1 MYIYKNRGFSPYN
14 TGIEYTKTLFAEEKQ
29 LALYHSF
36 SFCLPLFL
44 FPHSPITHTYFE
56 GYAFVKRGR
65 ASASYISLLYSFS
78 VYGKSIKDYWF
89 SFCIYYLSAF
99 PESLQLFVSALLVR
113 CGSAL
118 LINLILAMIS
128 FANVVILWF
137 YPFYH
142 IIAIKLVMA
151 QSVGEKISARKIPLS
166 YSFVMR
172 YFIFLQLIISI
183 FKMTIILTHYSH
195 VYKLIHPCTFYLKS
209 LYLKSMIVKCMI
221 LLLWFIEVRNSI
233 VISLY
238 WYMLYTLYHNH
249 GKISLYLVA

>member
-1 MYIYKNRGFSPYN
+1 MPKKNSSHCIILFPSVYLFFSVVR
-14 TGIEYTKTLFAEEKQ
+14 F
-29 LALYHSF
+29 F
-36 SFCLPLFL
+36 SFRTLLSRIL
-44 FPHSPITHTYFE
+44 ILRATHSC
-56 GYAFVKRGR
+56 VKRGR
-65 ASASYISLLYSFS
+65 ASASYIFLLYSFS

-89 SFCIYYLSAF
+89 SFCIYYPSAF

-183 FKMTIILTHYSH
+183 FKITIILTHYSH
-195 VYKLIHPCTFYLKS
+195 VYKLIHPLHFLFK
-209 LYLKSMIVKCMI
+209 I
-221 LLLWFIEVRNSI
+221 FIFKINDCKMHDI
-233 VISLY
+233 AALIY
-238 WYMLYTLYHNH
+238 W
-249 GKISLYLVA
+249 SS